1 MAAVP
6 LIASFLPA
14 SQRTQTAKSRTAW
27 QAYVA
32 TEAGAMH
39 DRCLAQREAHPDTV
53 ITPEEAL
60 IIVRPLL
67 DPACS
72 LFPVISG
79 PRLARFWLSLQEG
92 DAAKEDILQ
101 FFIAAASG
109 EPAFHEAVSAIV
121 IGHMRSRQPL
131 GDDLIRW
138 TASALT
144 GAKPAGPSGRPKE
157 TTRDRNIFAA
167 VLVLQHLGLSPTKA
181 PTRAVASD
189 KERSGCGIVADVL
202 GLSPTAVATV
212 WTDRRHQL
220 RDAGLLDSGLRKNL
234 GDVPRA
240 ITGPS

>member
-6 LIASFLPA
+6 LVASFLPA

-79 PRLARFWLSLQEG
+79 PRLARFWRSLQEG

-109 EPAFHEAVSAIV
+109 SLPSTKRSVQSSSAICAPD
-121 IGHMRSRQPL
+121 SRLATISL
-131 GDDLIRW
+131 G
-138 TASALT
+138 
-144 GAKPAGPSGRPKE
+144 GPPA
-157 TTRDRNIFAA
+157 
-167 VLVLQHLGLSPTKA
+167 H
-181 PTRAVASD
+181 
-189 KERSGCGIVADVL
+189 
-202 GLSPTAVATV
+202 
-212 WTDRRHQL
+212 
-220 RDAGLLDSGLRKNL
+220 
-234 GDVPRA
+234 
-240 ITGPS
+240 